1 MDGMF
6 NLGMYGLVSP
16 QERNDDLKKKRGFFW
31 ANRDENQKKRKDTS
45 ISFLD
50 SSDITCIDKDLTFR
64 TISVTSSLTPLM
76 EENS

>member
-31 ANRDENQKKRKDTS
+31 ANKDANQKR
-45 ISFLD
+45 
-50 SSDITCIDKDLTFR
+50 
-64 TISVTSSLTPLM
+64 SSL
-76 EENS
+76 ENFDIMNMGEGTGVLDEKNKLSQITSTQSANWNKI

>member
-31 ANRDENQKKRKDTS
+31 ANRDENQKKRKDTCLWINNS
-45 ISFLD
+45 ITN
-50 SSDITCIDKDLTFR
+50 TCLRSKNGKNRKRSYL
-64 TISVTSSLTPLM
+64 VK
-76 EENS
+76 